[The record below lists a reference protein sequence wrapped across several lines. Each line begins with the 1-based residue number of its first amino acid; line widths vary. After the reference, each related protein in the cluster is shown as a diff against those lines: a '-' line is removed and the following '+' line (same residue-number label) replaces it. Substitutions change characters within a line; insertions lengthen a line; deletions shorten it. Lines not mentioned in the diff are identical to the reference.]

1 MPENQKRMHGASQAL
16 KLKKAQSE
24 LNVTLDEVRKQNRLR
39 QRAEDASTKLRER
52 IGELEKALSETL
64 GPRTPKKECEGLT
77 PEASQ
82 ALIASLHD
90 SHKKARGFEAR
101 LEQANR
107 LVKCIDFCVQVDSE
121 VPRDLE
127 SLKKCEDLKRAL
139 HQSEKEKVA
148 ADAFS
153 IKTKAEQHRITQ
165 QNAKII
171 FSSTWDHVPCSTL
184 QRLSTSRIAL
194 EFILTIKAR

>member
-1 MPENQKRMHGASQAL
+1 MCLRRGCVVRLLVEIDEKEAANQGVLEFSSTLARLEEQLDHARQVAVMRTEETTVARMYGASQAL

-90 SHKKARGFEAR
+90 SHKKARDSEAR
-101 LEQANR
+101 LEQANSPV
-107 LVKCIDFCVQVDSE
+107 LF
-121 VPRDLE
+121 
-127 SLKKCEDLKRAL
+127 
-139 HQSEKEKVA
+139 
-148 ADAFS
+148 
-153 IKTKAEQHRITQ
+153 
-165 QNAKII
+165 
-171 FSSTWDHVPCSTL
+171 
-184 QRLSTSRIAL
+184 LS
-194 EFILTIKAR
+194 

>member
-1 MPENQKRMHGASQAL
+1 MENELKEAHGIVQRVTVVASA
-16 KLKKAQSE
+16 
-24 LNVTLDEVRKQNRLR
+24 TPR
-39 QRAEDASTKLRER
+39 
-52 IGELEKALSETL
+52 LEKMVARLTHELSEA
-64 GPRTPKKECEGLT
+64 R
-77 PEASQ
+77 SQ
-82 ALIASLHD
+82 IQSLRP
-90 SHKKARGFEAR
+90 A
-101 LEQANR
+101 
-107 LVKCIDFCVQVDSE
+107 KCIDFCVQVDSE

-165 QNAKII
+165 HNAKII